1 MTKGAVSLTAVVFD
15 HYFFTN
21 LSILNIM
28 ANETNDLAAALSNL
42 INTGGTLLQQSV
54 ELMTSG
60 LKSTSQ
66 AIEPLGKSVIE
77 LAGSATNAL
86 NQTLQSVSAAIAPKK

>member
-1 MTKGAVSLTAVVFD
+1 
-15 HYFFTN
+15 
-21 LSILNIM
+21 M
-28 ANETNDLAAALSNL
+28 ANETTNDLAAAFSNL
-42 INTGGTLLQQSV
+42 LNTGGTLLQQSV

-77 LAGSATNAL
+77 LAGNATNAL
-86 NQTLQSVSAAIAPKK
+86 NQTLQNVSAAIAPKK

>member
-1 MTKGAVSLTAVVFD
+1 M
-15 HYFFTN
+15 
-21 LSILNIM
+21 NIM
-28 ANETNDLAAALSNL
+28 ANETTNDLASALSNL

-77 LAGSATNAL
+77 LAGNATNAL

>member
-1 MTKGAVSLTAVVFD
+1 MFKGPFLGRQQCLTII
-15 HYFFTN
+15 FFNN
-21 LSILNIM
+21 LSIINIM
-28 ANETNDLAAALSNL
+28 ANETNDLAASLTNL
-42 INTGGTLLQQSV
+42 LNTGTTLLQQSI
-54 ELMTSG
+54 ELMANG

-66 AIEPLGKSVIE
+66 AIEPLGKTVIE